1 MLSRGAI
8 DVAYSAMA
16 APVAL
21 LLVPWPEGAQWT
33 ILGGAVAIHLG
44 YKLAQA
50 MAYSRG
56 AFTVV
61 YPVVRGTG
69 PLVTVLAAGVV
80 VGERHSAVQWGGVLL
95 LSGRIL
101 ALSAVNLRGAAG
113 RGSPRRSAGRW

>member
-1 MLSRGAI
+1 
-8 DVAYSAMA
+8 MA

-21 LLVPWPEGAQWT
+21 LLVPWPEGREWA
-33 ILGGAVAIHLG
+33 ILAGAAAIHVG

-69 PLVTVLAAGVV
+69 PLVTVLAAGAVF
-80 VGERHSAVQWGGVLL
+80 GERYSAMQWAGVLM
-95 LSGRIL
+95 LSGGIM
-101 ALSAVNLRGAAG
+101 AL
-113 RGSPRRSAGRW
+113 RR